1 MQVFDKGLLQNGAN
15 MIAIDTNILV
25 RLVTNDNPEQVQR
38 AAKLLQDNEIFV
50 SKTVILELE
59 WVLHFSYDLE
69 RSIISSTVQKILTTD
84 NFTIEDSAA
93 IEQSLQW
100 YQQGMDFADALHLA
114 SSLHADKFASFDKKL
129 RNKALSLKTNITLIK
144 P

>member
-1 MQVFDKGLLQNGAN
+1 

-25 RLVTNDNPEQVQR
+25 RIVTNDSPEQVQK
-38 AAKLLQDNEIFV
+38 AAELLSQNPVFI

-59 WVLHFSYDLE
+59 WVLRFSYQLNRDVIFATFQ
-69 RSIISSTVQKILTTD
+69 RILTTD
-84 NFTIEDSAA
+84 NFTIEQHSR
-93 IEQSLQW
+93 IEQALQW

-114 SSLHADKFASFDKKL
+114 GSSQAEKFASFDKKL
-129 RNKALSLKTNITLIK
+129 IKKAKLLNTGVEITE

>member
-1 MQVFDKGLLQNGAN
+1 MRLLKKVLWLIGEN

-25 RLVTNDNPEQVQR
+25 RIVTNDNPEQVQQTV
-38 AAKLLQDNEIFV
+38 KLLRNHPIFI

-59 WVLHFSYDLE
+59 WVLRFSYDLN
-69 RSIISSTVQKILTTD
+69 RTIIATTLQKILTTD
-84 NFTIEDSAA
+84 NFTIEQQSTL
-93 IEQSLQW
+93 EQALQW

-129 RNKALSLKTNITLIK
+129 LKKATVLNTGIEIFEL
-144 P
+144 